1 MRHKKTQKRDTEPD
15 KIYKSKLITK
25 CINRMMRDGKKTV
38 AERIFYEA
46 CDLIEKKSLDP
57 FKTFEQAVQNIGPK
71 VEVRPRRVGG
81 ASYQVPAEVRG
92 DRKISL
98 AIRWLISSARGKSN
112 KEYHTFS
119 EKLAS
124 EIMDAAENKGE
135 AIKKRDTIHKTAE
148 ANKAFAHFRW

>member
-81 ASYQVPAEVRG
+81 ASYQVPTEVRG
-92 DRKISL
+92 DRRISL
-98 AIRWLISSARGKSN
+98 AIRWLIHGASGRAN
-112 KEYHTFS
+112 KEYHTFA
-119 EKLAS
+119 EKLAG
-124 EIMDAAENKGE
+124 ELLDAIQNQGE
-135 AIKKRDTIHKTAE
+135 AVRKRNTVQKQAE
-148 ANKAFAHFRW
+148 ANRAFAHLRW